1 MTHNRAR
8 RTLFTRLSAATAL
21 LVLGT
26 ALMAA
31 PAHAATDL
39 RVIDL
44 NPDAGPRGMAITPDG
59 TLLLVTNEESDTV
72 SVIDTVSNTPIQTIG
87 VCDTPVSV
95 AVTPDGVQAYVVCFN
110 GGAIDVIDIAT
121 LAVTGSPI
129 PLGGLPTDVLFT
141 HDGATA
147 YVAGYTTGSIHI
159 IDVGTATVTDAVTGL
174 SEPQDLSISSDDSTL
189 WIVGGSAVLHMNTTT
204 QELSAPIQAP
214 GVPQLRY
221 GTLSPDE
228 SSVAVGGDGT
238 NNIFVIDTSDDT
250 IVATIAVGQHGY
262 AFAYS
267 NDGSRLYVGLGDD
280 DIAVIDTATNAN
292 LGNITTGTESWF
304 ITMSPSGD
312 FGYVSSNGENKV
324 TIIGDP
330 VRRVA
335 GTDRYDT
342 AIEVSQQAF
351 PATADVV
358 LVATGLNYPDALA
371 AGPAAAALNGPLLLT
386 DPDSLPTSVR
396 DEIVRLKP
404 AKIIVVGGTGAV
416 SGSVYSALTPLAPS
430 IERWA
435 GTDRYDTS
443 REIAKKAF
451 LPGGASDIFIAT
463 GLNFPDALSA
473 GAVGAGFGNPVLLVD
488 GSASSVDQAT
498 LDALSDLGAINV
510 LIAGGTGV
518 VSSGIQTQL
527 TAEVASV
534 ARLSGTSRYDTSF
547 EIVNSASYPATVDR
561 ALIATGVN
569 FPDALAGSAWA
580 GKVQAPLFIV
590 PGTCVPQPMID
601 KIVSLGVIQVTLIGG
616 TGVLTQ
622 SVFDLTACS

>member
-8 RTLFTRLSAATAL
+8 RTLFAQLAAATAL
-21 LVLGT
+21 LVVGT
-26 ALMAA
+26 ALVAA
-31 PAHAATDL
+31 PAQAATDL
-39 RVIDL
+39 RSIDL
-44 NPDAGPRGMAITPDG
+44 SPNSGARGMAITPDG
-59 TLLLVTNEESDTV
+59 TLLLVTNEGSDTV
-72 SVIDTVSNTPIQTIG
+72 TVIDTASNSPIQTIG
-87 VCDTPVSV
+87 VCDTPTAV
-95 AVTPDGVQAYVVCFN
+95 AVTPDGTQAYVVCFN
-110 GGAIDVIDIAT
+110 GGNLDVIDIAT
-121 LAVTGSPI
+121 LAVTGGPI
-129 PLGGLPTDVLFT
+129 SVSGLPTDVVFT

-147 YVAGYTTGSIHI
+147 YVAGYSTGSIHI
-159 IDVGTATVTDAVTGL
+159 IDVGTATVTDSVTGL

-189 WIVGGSAVLHMNTTT
+189 WIVGGSAVLHMDTAT
-204 QELSAPIQAP
+204 QTLSTPVAAP
-214 GVPQLRY
+214 GTPQLRY
-221 GTLSPDE
+221 GTLSPDGTQL
-228 SSVAVGGDGT
+228 AAGGDGT
-238 NNIFVIDTSDDT
+238 TDIFILDTSDDT
-250 IVATIAVGQHGY
+250 FGAPIAVGQNGY
-262 AFAYS
+262 AFTYS
-267 NDGSRLYVGLGDD
+267 NDGSRLYVGLGDN
-280 DIAVIDTATNAN
+280 DIAEIDTATNAN

-342 AIEVSQQAF
+342 AIKVSQQAF

-371 AGPAAAALNGPLLLT
+371 AGPAAAALGGPLLLT

-396 DEIVRLKP
+396 DEIVRLNP
-404 AKIIVVGGTGAV
+404 ANIIVVGGTGAV
-416 SGSVYSALTPLAPS
+416 SASVYAALTPLAPS

-451 LPGGASDIFIAT
+451 LPGGASDVFIAT

-473 GAVGAGFGNPVLLVD
+473 GAVGAGFGNPVLLLD
-488 GSASSVDQAT
+488 GSASTVDQGT
-498 LDALSDLGAINV
+498 LDVLGDLGAVNV

-518 VSSGIQTQL
+518 VSSGIETQL
-527 TAEVASV
+527 IGEVTSV
-534 ARLSGTSRYDTSF
+534 QRLPGTSRYDTSW
-547 EIVNSASYPATVDR
+547 EIVNSANYPSTVDR

-569 FPDALAGSAWA
+569 YPDALAGSAWA

-622 SVFDLTACS
+622 SVFDLTAC